1 MSWLLYHP
9 ESDCYFHE
17 GDPEAMIAHL
27 DQGCE
32 DVTGVDSHEKA
43 YMEQQCAKH
52 LRMDRQ
58 RAFIRQKVFR
68 DILIKQQRYPSCLN
82 CVNWYED
89 KCHLFKTTPPPEVI
103 VFSCLEA
110 WEADIPF

>member
-9 ESDCYFHE
+9 ESDCYLCE
-17 GDPEAMIAHL
+17 VDPEVMVSHL

-32 DVTGVDSHEKA
+32 DVTGIDFHEKA
-43 YMEQQCAKH
+43 HMVQQHAKH
-52 LRMDRQ
+52 LQADKR

-89 KCHLFKTTPPPEVI
+89 KCTLFKAVPPPEVI